1 MTLLLVKEKD
11 RALFM
16 IQLSTKQVIDRLAKW
31 VWVLVW
37 IRPQINA
44 TLYLIGIVSPR
55 PIWRVLSIHRSIECM
70 ILVVVVGVLGLNFIS
85 LHLRQ
90 LKWTRDESEIL
101 QLDEMGSKTKG
112 KRIGN
117 E

>member
-1 MTLLLVKEKD
+1 
-11 RALFM
+11 
-16 IQLSTKQVIDRLAKW
+16 
-31 VWVLVW
+31 
-37 IRPQINA
+37 
-44 TLYLIGIVSPR
+44 
-55 PIWRVLSIHRSIECM
+55 M

-90 LKWTRDESEIL
+90 LKWTRDESEML